1 MAAQGKAEVVWSGSL
16 ASGEGHAE
24 FESGAGGALQ
34 VTCAM
39 EDQNLAGKSTP
50 EELLAAAHASCYAMA
65 LTQMLTMAHHKPEQL
80 RIGVTTTLD
89 QAHENE
95 PFLITREE
103 LDVSGKVPG
112 MDEAGFLQ
120 AVEAAKTMCAVGLAI
135 KGNVEISYRV
145 NFEAEVPVA
154 S

>member
-1 MAAQGKAEVVWSGSL
+1 MWSGSL
-16 ASGEGHAE
+16 ATGEGHAE
-24 FESGAGGALQ
+24 FESGTGGALQ
-34 VTCAM
+34 VTCAL
-39 EDQNLAGKSTP
+39 EDQSPAGKSTP

-65 LTQMLTMAHHKPEQL
+65 LTQMLTMAHHKPEKL

-89 QAHENE
+89 QLHENE
-95 PFLITREE
+95 PFLITQED

-112 MDEAGFLQ
+112 LDEAGFLE

-135 KGNVEISYRV
+135 KGNVEIAYRV
-145 NFEAEVPVA
+145 HFEAEAPAA

>member
-16 ASGEGHAE
+16 ASGEGHVAL
-24 FESGAGGALQ
+24 ESGAGGAIQ
-34 VTCAM
+34 VTCAL
-39 EDQNLAGKSTP
+39 EDQTPAGKSTP

-65 LTQMLTMAHHKPEQL
+65 LTQMLTMAHHKPERL

-89 QAHENE
+89 QVHENE
-95 PFLITREE
+95 PFLITKED
-103 LDVSGKVPG
+103 LDISGKVPG
-112 MDEAGFLQ
+112 LDEAGFIQ

-135 KGNVEISYRV
+135 KGNVEIGYQVR
-145 NFEAEVPVA
+145 FE